1 MKIGNIK
8 LANPVIAAPM
18 AGVSDK
24 AFRILAKE
32 AGVGLVYTEMVS
44 DMALIYN
51 NQKTKTIMNLENESE
66 PVCVQIFGS
75 KPESMAQGA
84 KLIEEAGAH
93 LIDINMGCPAPKIV
107 KNNEGSALMK
117 DLDCAERIVKAV
129 VRAVKIP
136 VTVKMRKGWDDQS
149 VNAVELAQ
157 RVEAQGAAAV
167 TVHGR
172 TRSQFYSGQ
181 ADWEIIAKVKN
192 MVKIPVT
199 GNGDIWQPQDAKRM
213 MDETGCDAV
222 MIGRGAQGN
231 PWLFKRTVHY
241 LETGELLPGPDGSE
255 KLRTAIRHFELLYE
269 DKGERVAVREMRKH
283 AAWYIKGLR
292 DATNVREEIN
302 RATTRDE
309 VIRILTEYLSIL

>member
-1 MKIGNIK
+1 MKIGNIQ

-18 AGVSDK
+18 AGVTDK

-51 NQKTKTIMNLENESE
+51 NQKTKTIMNLEYEKE

-75 KPESMAQGA
+75 KPETMAQGA

-93 LIDINMGCPAPKIV
+93 IIDINMGCPAPKIV

-129 VRAVKIP
+129 VQAVKVP

-149 VNAVELAQ
+149 VNAMELAQ

-181 ADWEIIAKVKN
+181 ADWEIIAKVKKV
-192 MVKIPVT
+192 VKIPVT

-241 LETGELLPGPDGSE
+241 LETGELLPEPDGYE

-292 DATNVREEIN
+292 DATNVRDEIN
-302 RATTRDE
+302 RATTKEE